1 MGRPRKKDRHL
12 PPSIFHKHGAYY
24 LVKKGKWEHLGTDLS
39 TALAE
44 YGRRIE
50 EPKGGCAEL
59 IDAAFDAMKAR
70 RGDVALSENTLG
82 QYAHA
87 AKRLKKILKNFAPQ
101 QVLPRHAAAI
111 KRELAKTPNMANRIM
126 SFGRQVFAYALE
138 HQLVDINPFVG
149 IRSHKEKHRTR
160 LVTQAEYD
168 AIYAAIPPRGQ
179 VVMDLLY
186 LTAQRIEDVLNVR
199 TRDLLDE
206 GIAFETD
213 KSKKR
218 IVVRWT
224 PELRAVVDRAK
235 NLHGN
240 VRALTLL
247 HTRKG
252 TPPSYKTVYDQF
264 KRACAKAGIE
274 DTTPHDIRAMAIT
287 AVKNQHGKKAAQLI
301 GTHSDERTTDI
312 YLRDREA
319 PIVDGPTMARSA

>member
-1 MGRPRKKDRHL
+1 MARPRKKDRHL

-24 LVKKGKWEHLGTDLS
+24 LVKKGKWERLGTDLS

-44 YGRRIE
+44 YGRRLDA
-50 EPKGGCAEL
+50 PKGGCAEL

-70 RGDVALSENTLG
+70 RGDDQLAENTLE

-87 AKRLKKILKNFAPQ
+87 AVRLKKIFRNFAPQ

-111 KRELAKTPNMANRIM
+111 KHELAKTPNMANRIM
-126 SFGRQVFAYALE
+126 SFGRQAFAYALE

-149 IRSHKEKHRTR
+149 IRAYREKHRKR
-160 LVTQAEYD
+160 LVTQAEFD

-186 LTAQRIEDVLNVR
+186 LTAQRIEDVLNIR
-199 TRDLLDE
+199 TRDLVDE
-206 GIAFETD
+206 GVAFETD
-213 KSKKR
+213 KSEKR

-224 PELRAVVDRAK
+224 PQLRAVVDRAK

-240 VRALTLL
+240 VRALSLL
-247 HTRKG
+247 HTRRG
-252 TPPSYKTVYDQF
+252 GPPSYKTVYDQF

-274 DTTPHDIRAMAIT
+274 DTTPHDIRAMALT

-301 GTHSDERTTDI
+301 GTHSDERTTEV
-312 YLRDREA
+312 YLRDREV